1 MQTPKRVRPPH
12 YAPKSRSLSLRAC
25 SFVESRPGHSEFPK
39 PKPKRAKSAPKPKPV
54 KPSKREQRALDRMLA
69 SGDTFLQLI
78 ASRN

>member
-39 PKPKRAKSAPKPKPV
+39 PKRVKSAPKPVKPR
-54 KPSKREQRALDRMLA
+54 KPSKREQSALDRMLA
-69 SGDTFLQLI
+69 SGDTFLALI
-78 ASRN
+78 ASRS